1 MKRTLLTLLV
11 SALVAC
17 PLAAGTRNCNAT
29 LASGTCNNICS
40 AGGDALLYFSISQTD
55 PDGAGPLLPLSTRL
69 VEALAW
75 AFNYQ
80 EGAETKVQFA
90 ERVIRENIFRELIL
104 RHDNYLEELA
114 KQARLAANPPPSS
127 VGN

>member
-1 MKRTLLTLLV
+1 MKRALAL
-11 SALVAC
+11 SALLLASC
-17 PLAAGTRNCNAT
+17 PLYAGTRNCNAT

-104 RHDNYLEELA
+104 RHDNHLEELA